1 MTWYESNCQQVRLL
15 MQLLFWELWLDWERK
30 LSFYIISVLRYGWIV
45 YAVILLFLWRKSS
58 CNICESH
65 NSCVEYYPV
74 FRQMLWYLDK
84 QHFSFMSGFLV
95 NGYQSGLVS
104 RSSAEWINIQK
115 NTFTNWV
122 NEQLRM
128 RGISVHD
135 LRTDLAD
142 GVSLVALLEVL
153 QRRRINGAVE
163 RPNNPH
169 EVLQNLNAALEAI
182 GEDNVRIVNIGIG
195 FFSSLLNSHLIIFH
209 YLHII
214 TNLKTSEAEISLVT
228 ASTFESYMLCVIWV
242 TVIFYCTM

>member
-1 MTWYESNCQQVRLL
+1 

-45 YAVILLFLWRKSS
+45 YAVILLFF
-58 CNICESH
+58 CEGSPAVTYVNPL
-65 NSCVEYYPV
+65 NSCVEDYPV

-84 QHFSFMSGFLV
+84 QQFSFMSGFLV

-195 FFSSLLNSHLIIFH
+195 YFSSLLNSHLIIKYKVH

-214 TNLKTSEAEISLVT
+214 TNLKTP
-228 ASTFESYMLCVIWV
+228 
-242 TVIFYCTM
+242 

>member
-1 MTWYESNCQQVRLL
+1 MMWYKCCFNFDLV
-15 MQLLFWELWLDWERK
+15 WIK
-30 LSFYIISVLRYGWIV
+30 LSTGTFTH
-45 YAVILLFLWRKSS
+45 AVIILGVVTWLRKKIIILHNFCSAVWLNRLCSDITIFLWRKSS
-58 CNICESH
+58 CNICESY
-65 NSCVEYYPV
+65 NSCVEDYPV

-84 QHFSFMSGFLV
+84 QQFSFMSGFLV

-195 FFSSLLNSHLIIFH
+195 YFSSLLNSHLIIKYKVH

-214 TNLKTSEAEISLVT
+214 TNLKTP
-228 ASTFESYMLCVIWV
+228 
-242 TVIFYCTM
+242 

>member
-1 MTWYESNCQQVRLL
+1 

-45 YAVILLFLWRKSS
+45 YAVILLFF
-58 CNICESH
+58 CEGSPAVTYVNPF
-65 NSCVEYYPV
+65 NSCVEDYPV
-74 FRQMLWYLDK
+74 FRQMLWYLD
-84 QHFSFMSGFLV
+84 QQQFSFMSGFLV

-195 FFSSLLNSHLIIFH
+195 FFSSLLNSYLIIKYKVH
-209 YLHII
+209 YLQII
-214 TNLKTSEAEISLVT
+214 TNLKTP
-228 ASTFESYMLCVIWV
+228 
-242 TVIFYCTM
+242 

>member
-1 MTWYESNCQQVRLL
+1 MMWYKCCFNFDLV
-15 MQLLFWELWLDWERK
+15 WIK
-30 LSFYIISVLRYGWIV
+30 LSTGTFTH
-45 YAVILLFLWRKSS
+45 AVIILGVVTWLRKKIIILHNFCSAVWLNRLCSDITIFLWRKSS
-58 CNICESH
+58 CNICESY

-84 QHFSFMSGFLV
+84 QQFSFMSGFLV

-195 FFSSLLNSHLIIFH
+195 YFSSLLNSHLIIKYKVH

-214 TNLKTSEAEISLVT
+214 TNLKTA
-228 ASTFESYMLCVIWV
+228 
-242 TVIFYCTM
+242 

>member
-1 MTWYESNCQQVRLL
+1 MMWYKCCFNFDLV
-15 MQLLFWELWLDWERK
+15 WIK
-30 LSFYIISVLRYGWIV
+30 LSTGTFTH
-45 YAVILLFLWRKSS
+45 AVIILGVVTWLRKKIIILHNFCSAVWLNRLCS
-58 CNICESH
+58 DITIFCEGSPAVTYVNPF
-65 NSCVEYYPV
+65 NSCVEDYPV

-84 QHFSFMSGFLV
+84 QQFSFMSGFLV

-195 FFSSLLNSHLIIFH
+195 YFSSLLNSHLIIKYKVH

-214 TNLKTSEAEISLVT
+214 TNLKTP
-228 ASTFESYMLCVIWV
+228 
-242 TVIFYCTM
+242 

>member
-58 CNICESH
+58 CNICESY
-65 NSCVEYYPV
+65 NSCVEDYPV
-74 FRQMLWYLDK
+74 FRQMLWYLD
-84 QHFSFMSGFLV
+84 QQQFSFMSGFLV

>member
-1 MTWYESNCQQVRLL
+1 

-58 CNICESH
+58 CNICESY
-65 NSCVEYYPV
+65 NSCVIDYPV

-84 QHFSFMSGFLV
+84 QLFSFMSGFLV

-195 FFSSLLNSHLIIFH
+195 YFSSLLNSHLIIKYKVH

-214 TNLKTSEAEISLVT
+214 TNLKTA
-228 ASTFESYMLCVIWV
+228 
-242 TVIFYCTM
+242 

>member
-1 MTWYESNCQQVRLL
+1 

-45 YAVILLFLWRKSS
+45 YAVILLFF
-58 CNICESH
+58 CEGSPAVTYVNPF
-65 NSCVEYYPV
+65 NSCVEDYPV

-84 QHFSFMSGFLV
+84 QQFSFMSGFLV

-182 GEDNVRIVNIGIG
+182 GEDNVRIVNIGKG
-195 FFSSLLNSHLIIFH
+195 YFSSLLNSHLIIKYKVHCF
-209 YLHII
+209 HII
-214 TNLKTSEAEISLVT
+214 TNLKTA
-228 ASTFESYMLCVIWV
+228 
-242 TVIFYCTM
+242 

>member
-1 MTWYESNCQQVRLL
+1 MAESFMQWYYYFCEGSP
-15 MQLLFWELWLDWERK
+15 
-30 LSFYIISVLRYGWIV
+30 
-45 YAVILLFLWRKSS
+45 AVTYVNPF
-58 CNICESH
+58 

-84 QHFSFMSGFLV
+84 QQFSFMSGFLV

-195 FFSSLLNSHLIIFH
+195 FFRLYWIPI
-209 YLHII
+209 
-214 TNLKTSEAEISLVT
+214 
-228 ASTFESYMLCVIWV
+228 
-242 TVIFYCTM
+242 

>member
-45 YAVILLFLWRKSS
+45 YAVILLFF
-58 CNICESH
+58 CEGSPAVTYVNPF
-65 NSCVEYYPV
+65 NSCVEDYPV

-84 QHFSFMSGFLV
+84 QQFSFMSGFLV

-195 FFSSLLNSHLIIFH
+195 FFRLYWIPI
-209 YLHII
+209 
-214 TNLKTSEAEISLVT
+214 
-228 ASTFESYMLCVIWV
+228 
-242 TVIFYCTM
+242 

>member
-1 MTWYESNCQQVRLL
+1 MMWYKCCFNFDLV
-15 MQLLFWELWLDWERK
+15 WIK
-30 LSFYIISVLRYGWIV
+30 LSTGTFTH
-45 YAVILLFLWRKSS
+45 AVIILGVVTWLRKKIIILHNFCSAVWLNRLCSDITIFWWRKSS
-58 CNICESH
+58 CNICESY
-65 NSCVEYYPV
+65 NSCVEYYLV
-74 FRQMLWYLDK
+74 FRQMLWYLD
-84 QHFSFMSGFLV
+84 QQQFSFMSGFLV

-195 FFSSLLNSHLIIFH
+195 YFSSLLNSHLIIKYKVH

-214 TNLKTSEAEISLVT
+214 TNLKTA
-228 ASTFESYMLCVIWV
+228 
-242 TVIFYCTM
+242 

>member
-1 MTWYESNCQQVRLL
+1 

-30 LSFYIISVLRYGWIV
+30 LSFYIISVLRYDWIV
-45 YAVILLFLWRKSS
+45 YAVILLFF
-58 CNICESH
+58 CEGSPAVTYVNPF
-65 NSCVEYYPV
+65 NSCVEDYPV

-84 QHFSFMSGFLV
+84 QQFSFMSGFLV

-195 FFSSLLNSHLIIFH
+195 FFRLYWIPI
-209 YLHII
+209 
-214 TNLKTSEAEISLVT
+214 
-228 ASTFESYMLCVIWV
+228 
-242 TVIFYCTM
+242 